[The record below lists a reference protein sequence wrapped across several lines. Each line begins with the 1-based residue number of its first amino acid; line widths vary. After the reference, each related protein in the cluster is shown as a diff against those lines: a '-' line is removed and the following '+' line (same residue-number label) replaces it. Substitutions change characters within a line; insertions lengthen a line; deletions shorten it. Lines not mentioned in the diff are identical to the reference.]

1 MQFSKSTANKKSISF
16 YSHHLNKEKL
26 NTITEFAKKI
36 RILQNF
42 ISYIYF
48 DEYFNKQ
55 KIKCT
60 DFIKLMNKRYRD
72 KDFSFMFFQ
81 QICKQVYEK
90 YNKKKP
96 PKTQVIFKKLSF
108 IGVNQYNK
116 IFIEESSNKYTNGII
131 NFNIPHFG
139 IVEIPFRYSKQYH
152 GNLNNI
158 HYSMTGQ
165 NKNQYIKQYT
175 CTVEKDRLKIV
186 IVEYDNR
193 TYPISVGN
201 HIEGIDVNIKHN
213 LLQCSDG
220 YVIDYDRKMVK
231 SILKRKKKQDRIT
244 STKKTRNLSTEY
256 TYKQLKQNQKD
267 KRRSVSMVE
276 QCLVDLFKH
285 CNENNIDHLVFE
297 DLNKFTRKYKI
308 NNKEF
313 NVNIR
318 RLMSILHIVDIK
330 NMAERIGKK
339 YGITISLTNAEYTS
353 QQCSCCG
360 YIHKDNRKTQE
371 KFKCIHCGYEE
382 NADLNASIN
391 IRERINS
398 DVLRDFL
405 HIEVEKNKYIPLKTN
420 HEKVEQLFKK
430 LNLVV

>member
-1 MQFSKSTANKKSISF
+1 MKFNKSTTNKRAISF

-36 RILQNF
+36 QILQNH

-55 KIKCT
+55 SIKCT

-72 KDFSFMFFQ
+72 KNFSSMFFQ
-81 QICKQVYEK
+81 HICKQVYEK

-96 PKTQVIFKKLSF
+96 PKEQVIFKKLSF
-108 IGVNQYNK
+108 IGVNQSTT

-131 NFNIPHFG
+131 NLNIPHLG
-139 IVEIPFRYSKQYH
+139 IIEIPFRYSKQYH
-152 GNLNNI
+152 GNLSDI
-158 HYSMTGQ
+158 HYSMTGTK
-165 NKNQYIKQYT
+165 NNQYQKQYT
-175 CTVEKDRLKIV
+175 CTIEKNGLKVV
-186 IVEYDNR
+186 IVEDNNR
-193 TYPISVGN
+193 TYPISNGN

-220 YVIDYDRKMVK
+220 YTIDYNRKMVK
-231 SILKRKKKQDRIT
+231 SILKRKKKQDRII
-244 STKKTRNLSTEY
+244 STKKTRKLSTEY
-256 TYKQLKQNQKD
+256 TYKQMKQNQKD
-267 KRRSVSMVE
+267 KRRSISMVE
-276 QCLVDLFKH
+276 QCLVELFKH

-330 NMAERIGKK
+330 NMAERIGRK

-371 KFKCIHCGYEE
+371 KFKCIHCGYEN

-391 IRERINS
+391 IKNRIS
-398 DVLRDFL
+398 VDVLRDSL
-405 HIEVEKNKYIPLKTN
+405 HKEVEKNRYIPLETK

-430 LNLVV
+430 LNLVF

>member
-1 MQFSKSTANKKSISF
+1 MQFSKSTASKKAISF

-72 KDFSFMFFQ
+72 KDFSSVFFQ
-81 QICKQVYEK
+81 QICKQVYEN

-96 PKTQVIFKKLSF
+96 QKTQVIFKKLSF

-186 IVEYDNR
+186 IVEDDNR

-244 STKKTRNLSTEY
+244 STKMTRNLSTEY
-256 TYKQLKQNQKD
+256 TYKQMKQNKKD
-267 KRRSVSMVE
+267 KRRSISMIE
-276 QCLVDLFKH
+276 QCLVKLFKH
-285 CNENNIDHLVFE
+285 CNANNINYLVFE

-371 KFKCIHCGYEE
+371 KFRCIHCGYEE

-391 IRERINS
+391 IKERINS

-405 HIEVEKNKYIPLKTN
+405 HIEVEKNKYVPLETK

-430 LNLVV
+430 LKLVV

>member
-1 MQFSKSTANKKSISF
+1 MKFNKSTANKRAISF

-36 RILQNF
+36 QILQNH

-48 DEYFNKQ
+48 NEYFNKQ
-55 KIKCT
+55 TIKYT

-72 KDFSFMFFQ
+72 KDFSSMLFQ
-81 QICKQVYEK
+81 QICKQVYEN

-96 PKTQVIFKKLSF
+96 PKTQVVFKKLSF
-108 IGVNQYNK
+108 IGVNQSTR

-131 NFNIPHFG
+131 NLNIPHFG
-139 IVEIPFRYSKQYH
+139 IIEIPFRYSKQYH
-152 GNLNNI
+152 GNLNDI
-158 HYSMTGQ
+158 HYSMTGM
-165 NKNQYIKQYT
+165 NQYQKQYT

-186 IVEYDNR
+186 IVEDDNR
-193 TYPISVGN
+193 VYPISIGN

-220 YVIDYDRKMVK
+220 YTIDYDRKMVK

-244 STKKTRNLSTEY
+244 STKKTRKLSTEY

-276 QCLVDLFKH
+276 QCLVELFKH
-285 CNENNIDHLVFE
+285 CNKNNINHLVFE

-330 NMAERIGKK
+330 NMAERIGRK

-353 QQCSCCG
+353 QQCNKCG

-391 IRERINS
+391 IKNRIS
-398 DVLRDFL
+398 VDVLRDSL
-405 HIEVEKNKYIPLKTN
+405 HIEVENNKYKPKTKN
-420 HEKVEQLFKK
+420 HSEVKEIFQSIGLM
-430 LNLVV
+430 